1 MKMNQNFQK
10 TCFIVDLDPPGE
22 KLVVGRDTVHIAAT
36 NSSLHP
42 HAILLLTGFYA
53 LQNHRHMH
61 YVKSLKHKSRVSSP
75 LHYQV
80 IGNLRLRGVTE
91 LSVVT

>member
-1 MKMNQNFQK
+1 M
-10 TCFIVDLDPPGE
+10 
-22 KLVVGRDTVHIAAT
+22 GRDTVHIVAT

-42 HAILLLTGFYA
+42 HATPPLTGFYA